1 MESSYILSLSAHGL
15 PALACGGP
23 VTPIGKPDRLP
34 ALRKLASAN
43 SRRRHDLHAAE
54 NEGWPSLKIAL
65 GKGSTMDQNKK
76 CRRIRVLNRVSV
88 RGLYAALLLGVSV
101 SASAQESDKESTAP
115 PSQAEATEA
124 VGASVGE
131 KAGDEV
137 TKKRA
142 ELLSEAVEALQQTKL
157 AIEHL
162 DKQDG
167 KKALDALAT
176 ATGRLDIILARDP
189 GLALAPVDVVTSRT
203 DIIATVA
210 DVRKIRDRIEALVKE
225 GRLQDARV
233 LMETFAS
240 EIRIHTT
247 NIPLATYPAAIRGAA
262 RLIDQGKLAEAKSAL
277 NTALST
283 LVIEEEV
290 LPLPLLRAQAMLS
303 AAEKQLQDG
312 SAKAADE
319 ESEKSQIDPTI
330 FIDNASYQVELARA
344 LTYGNDSLYEKLA
357 RDIEDLK
364 KKVSAKNESRD
375 LFESIDKQIDNLETT
390 VND

>member
-1 MESSYILSLSAHGL
+1 
-15 PALACGGP
+15 
-23 VTPIGKPDRLP
+23 
-34 ALRKLASAN
+34 
-43 SRRRHDLHAAE
+43 
-54 NEGWPSLKIAL
+54 
-65 GKGSTMDQNKK
+65 MDQNKK
-76 CRRIRVLNRVSV
+76 CRRIRILNRVSV

-162 DKQDG
+162 DKQNG
-167 KKALDALAT
+167 KEALDALAT

-247 NIPLATYPAAIRGAA
+247 NIPLATYPAAIREAA

-357 RDIEDLK
+357 WDIEDLK

-390 VND
+390 VID